1 MKLKLTLFPLSM
13 IFASISTTQQNG
25 ENCTPILDLGFILDT
40 SGSIEEIYNEH
51 VRWTV
56 ALVEILPISKQAVRV
71 STIQYAGYP
80 LTEFSLDTYNSKSDV
95 VKHLQEMS
103 FQSGVTRTGFAL
115 RRAEDEIFNEN
126 RGARKNAA
134 KIIALFTDGLSI
146 DDPIKAS
153 DHLRHKKGVKIYVIS
168 VSAEGFVPEMQRIA
182 GENANV
188 YGFSQDNAIPP
199 SEVIRSMANVEFYVV
214 ILSQCS
220 NRNYLRQIVK
230 DEEKVLMHEDAS
242 FFGNHLKSRLNCE
255 N

>member
-1 MKLKLTLFPLSM
+1 NS
-13 IFASISTTQQNG
+13 

-56 ALVEILPISKQAVRV
+56 ALVETLPISREAVRV

-80 LTEFSLDTYNSKSDV
+80 LTEFSLDTYKSKSDV

-115 RRAEDEIFNEN
+115 RRAEDEIFNVN

-146 DDPIKAS
+146 DDPIKVS

-188 YGFSQDNAIPP
+188 YGPNDLAS
-199 SEVIRSMANVEFYVV
+199 
-214 ILSQCS
+214 LK
-220 NRNYLRQIVK
+220 RQLLNDI
-230 DEEKVLMHEDAS
+230 ES
-242 FFGNHLKSRLNCE
+242 SRIC
-255 N
+255 